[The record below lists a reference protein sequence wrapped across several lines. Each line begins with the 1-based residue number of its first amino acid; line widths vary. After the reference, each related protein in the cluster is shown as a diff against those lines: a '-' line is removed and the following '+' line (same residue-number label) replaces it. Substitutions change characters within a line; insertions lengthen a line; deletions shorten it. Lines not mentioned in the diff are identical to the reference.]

1 MKMTIKTN
9 RKILSLNCFG
19 YFFVLIFSLFTQ
31 AAVAMVELKDEQLAN
46 VTGQALLQMNKEFTN
61 GYTFYKAG
69 LDAELRLN
77 MNIDKL
83 QLGCGGINGTDGC
96 DLDID
101 NFSLGCI
108 ANSSGQCI
116 TQNPAA
122 GTIQKP
128 GLLRDCGN
136 GTCTGTNID
145 KSIQDQLKDFIIN
158 RPFFQ
163 FAIKNDNSATL
174 REVVGIRM
182 GGEQVSG
189 PLSFGS
195 LNTFSGY
202 MSGSAD
208 VYMRGETDVA
218 ATCTSPDVCPNTA
231 GRTKFPDASAFMGLN
246 DSVILNL
253 GIVAISYEDLTMDY
267 DSQSREDVAAEV
279 TGNRLEQIGIPD
291 LRLADLVDDIVDTV
305 EVNRICADGL
315 FGCSIIANDTI
326 ANSLLPLLADGIS
339 DYIKQQLANGLG
351 VSVSALNS
359 HDVPYNLKNIHQ
371 LDVSTPQFGLSF
383 QKEDVQYP
391 GYTQTVSRGWS
402 MYAPDAFNLVIDD
415 KVSSFVQ
422 AIAGSSAA
430 RDGNITG
437 LEAPY
442 RNCWGSARFC

>member
-1 MKMTIKTN
+1 MRIKIKPSFRLLPIN
-9 RKILSLNCFG
+9 PSG
-19 YFFVLIFSLFTQ
+19 YFFALVFLLLSQ
-31 AAVAMVELKDEQLAN
+31 AVQAMVELKDEQLAD

-77 MNIDKL
+77 MNIDNL
-83 QLGCGGINGTDGC
+83 QLGCGGINGADGC

-101 NFSLGCI
+101 NFSLGCV

-116 TQNPAA
+116 TQNPAS

-136 GTCTGTNID
+136 GTCTGANID
-145 KSIQDQLKDFIIN
+145 KSIQNQLKDFIIN

-189 PLSFGS
+189 PMSFGS

-208 VYMRGETDVA
+208 VFMRGETDVA
-218 ATCTSPDVCPNTA
+218 ATCRAPDNCPNAA

-246 DSVILNL
+246 NSEILNL

-267 DSQSREDVAAEV
+267 GSQSREDVAAEV
-279 TGNRLEQIGIPD
+279 TGNRLDQIGIPD

-315 FGCSIIANDTI
+315 FGCSFIASDTI
-326 ANSLLPLLADGIS
+326 ANLLLPVLADGIS
-339 DYIKQQLANGLG
+339 DYIKQELANGLG
-351 VSVSALNS
+351 VSVSALNN

-383 QKEDVQYP
+383 QKENVQYP
-391 GYTQTVSRGWS
+391 GYSQTVPRGWS